1 MVTVFVDESVFLI
14 IKHAALA
21 TAVGNVTVTLPLV
34 VFTSFTTMP
43 SVSVSVILLV
53 IVPDANA
60 RFVASSI

>member
-1 MVTVFVDESVFLI
+1 MVTVLVVESVFLI
-14 IKHAALA
+14 IKHAALE
-21 TAVGNVTVTLPLV
+21 TAVGSVTVILPLV
-34 VFTSFTTMP
+34 VFTSFTTIP

>member
-1 MVTVFVDESVFLI
+1 MVTVLVDESVFLI
-14 IKHAALA
+14 IKQAALA
-21 TAVGNVTVTLPLV
+21 TAVGSVTVTLPLV

-53 IVPDANA
+53 IVPDVNA